1 MRRHNA
7 AVMRTGPTTWLA
19 GSALAALLWLLA
31 PAAPAQV
38 ERPVKILV
46 GFAAGGSAD
55 IAARLLAER
64 MHGELRQPVVVENK
78 PGAAGRIAAESLKN
92 AAPDGSTL
100 MLAPIVVPVLAP
112 LVFSRLGYDPVADFA
127 PVAAVADFQFG
138 LSVNAANPIR
148 SVSELVTWSK
158 FNASLASYGT
168 PAPGSLP
175 HFFGVQIAQATGVDY
190 VHVPFNGGAP
200 AMNALVGNQVGFV
213 IDTVVDGIE
222 LHRAGKTRMIATS
235 GRRRSPLL
243 PEVPTFAEAGLA
255 GIEGV
260 SWFAVYA
267 PARTPEATVLQ
278 INAAINKAL
287 ANPELRERFTRLGL
301 EPTGGTPGELAA
313 LMKRDGERWA
323 PVVKASGFR
332 AD

>member
-1 MRRHNA
+1 MTMPWWWRRA
-7 AVMRTGPTTWLA
+7 LVALVGGLFAGAVA
-19 GSALAALLWLLA
+19 
-31 PAAPAQV
+31 AQV

-55 IAARLLAER
+55 IAARLIAER
-64 MHGELRQPVVVENK
+64 LQVELKQPVVVDNK
-78 PGAAGRIAAESLKN
+78 PGAGGRIAAEMLKN
-92 AAPDGSTL
+92 AAPDGSTI

-112 LVFSRLGYDPVADFA
+112 LVFSRLSYDPAADFA
-127 PVAAVADFQFG
+127 PVARVADFQFG

-175 HFFGVQIAQATGVDY
+175 HFFGVQIAKATGVDY

-200 AMNALVGNQVGFV
+200 AMNALIGNQVGFV
-213 IDTVVDGIE
+213 IDTLVDGIE
-222 LHRAGKTRMIATS
+222 MHRAGKTRIIATS
-235 GRRRSPLL
+235 GARRSPLL

-267 PARTPEATVLQ
+267 PAKTPEPVVLQ
-278 INAAINKAL
+278 LNAAINKAL
-287 ANPELRERFTRLGL
+287 AVPELRERFTRLGL
-301 EPTGGTPGELAA
+301 EPTGGTPADLAA
-313 LMKRDGERWA
+313 VMKRDSERWA